1 MTGDGS
7 LLNLPNVLTM
17 SRFALIPVYV
27 VVFSIGYIKIAFL
40 IVLLAGLTDILDGY
54 IARRSGQITQFGIM
68 LDPLADKCMLLVV
81 FISLLYANLIPWQAA
96 IAIIIREIGMIT
108 WSAFSYV
115 RDKKTVPANIMGKLT
130 TVLYY
135 VVMWFIIYNVKYDIY
150 FLWFVI
156 VVSFLTSLI
165 YILQSRKGTFT
176 VG

>member
-1 MTGDGS
+1 MTGDRS

-17 SRFALIPVYV
+17 SRFALIPVFIV
-27 VVFSIGYIKIAFL
+27 IFSKGYIEIAFL
-40 IVLLAGLTDILDGY
+40 IVLLAGLTDILDGH
-54 IARRSGQITQFGIM
+54 IARRSGQITQLGIM

-81 FISLLYANLIPWQAA
+81 FISLLYVNLIPWQTA
-96 IAIIIREIGMIT
+96 IAISIREIGMIT

-115 RDKKTVPANIMGKLT
+115 RKKKTVPANMMGKVT

-135 VVMWFIIYNVKYDIY
+135 VALGFIVYDVSYDIY

-156 VVSFLTSLI
+156 AISFLTSLI
-165 YILQSRKGTFT
+165 YILKAKKNMFT